1 MLHHF
6 ENDKF
11 LHIVIQEFL
20 DLDYLHILA
29 KIANIGI
36 FGHFWPFVGWLQE
49 WAKSDATLKIIP
61 YRWACKWAHK
71 SVCKW
76 AWKCP

>member
-1 MLHHF
+1 MNVVHRLARTSQHNIPMQQCCIILKMTSFHMLHHF
-6 ENDKF
+6 ENDKY

-36 FGHFWPFVGWLQE
+36 FGHFL
-49 WAKSDATLKIIP
+49 ALC
-61 YRWACKWAHK
+61 RH
-71 SVCKW
+71 
-76 AWKCP
+76 